1 MKEEKSVIDC
11 LFDENNNDDIV
22 LMNERNEKM
31 TFHQIA
37 VIPLEKTTY
46 AILEP
51 ATKMEGVNEGEGLVF
66 EINEDENGNER
77 LMLCTDE
84 KMIDKVF
91 DVYNEMVDDA
101 NKDDED
107 DE

>member
-1 MKEEKSVIDC
+1 MKNEKSIIDC
-11 LFDENNNDDIV
+11 LFDENNNDDII
-22 LMNERNEKM
+22 LMNERNERI

-37 VIPLEKTTY
+37 VIPMDKMTY
-46 AILEP
+46 VILEP

-84 KMIDKVF
+84 KMIDQVF

-101 NKDDED
+101 NED
-107 DE
+107 D

>member
-1 MKEEKSVIDC
+1 MKNEKSVIDC

-31 TFHQIA
+31 VFHQIA
-37 VIPLEKTTY
+37 VIPLEKATY

-51 ATKMEGVNEGEGLVF
+51 ASKMEGVNEGEGLVF

-77 LMLCTDE
+77 LMLCADE
-84 KMIDKVF
+84 KMIDQVF

-101 NKDDED
+101 NED